1 MVPFRLSIQDQEI
14 GPMALEQWFMVII
27 LPLGAYAL
35 GSIPSGLMVTR
46 VFLRSDIRQQGS
58 GNIGATNVRRTAGNL
73 PALLTLAGDVLKG
86 ALPVWLAQ
94 ALVPAGPSV
103 WIGAYWSLVALCAF
117 GGHLYPLYLKG
128 RGGGKGVAT
137 TAGILLALA
146 PAALVV
152 ALLVFVAAACTFN
165 RASVASLVATGT
177 LPLIVWKSTQSPVF
191 CVWAILTFVLIAVRH
206 RDNLMRLVRGGE
218 PRIWND

>member
-1 MVPFRLSIQDQEI
+1 MI
-14 GPMALEQWFMVII
+14 LEQWFMVII

-46 VFLRSDIRQQGS
+46 VFLRSDIRRQGS
-58 GNIGATNVRRTAGNL
+58 GNIGATNVRRTVGNM

-94 ALVPAGPSV
+94 ALVPAGPSG
-103 WIGAYWSLVALCAF
+103 WIGAYWSLVAFCAV

-146 PAALVV
+146 PAALAVS
-152 ALLVFVAAACTFN
+152 LLVFVAAACAFN
-165 RASVASLVATGT
+165 RASVASLLATGT
-177 LPLIVWKSTQSPVF
+177 LPLIIWKTTQSAIF
-191 CVWAILTFVLIAVRH
+191 CVWAVLTFALIAVRH
-206 RDNLMRLVRGGE
+206 RDNLLRLARGGE